1 MEIENSIATDELY
14 KKRSDLIHNLH
25 EAEKA
30 FNNTAELDKEWAKC
44 ESACRSLT
52 VTCTITGR
60 PTSISVDDKTAELI
74 LTMIHNRLLD
84 VVADYEHEM
93 EKTFTQN

>member
-1 MEIENSIATDELY
+1 MEIDNTIATDELY
-14 KKRSDLIHNLH
+14 NKRFDLIHNLH

-30 FNNTAELDKEWAKC
+30 FNNTAELDNEWAKC

-52 VTCTITGR
+52 VTCTINGR

-74 LTMIHNRLLD
+74 LAMINKHFLD
-84 VVADYEHEM
+84 NVANFEHEV
-93 EKTFTQN
+93 EETFTQN